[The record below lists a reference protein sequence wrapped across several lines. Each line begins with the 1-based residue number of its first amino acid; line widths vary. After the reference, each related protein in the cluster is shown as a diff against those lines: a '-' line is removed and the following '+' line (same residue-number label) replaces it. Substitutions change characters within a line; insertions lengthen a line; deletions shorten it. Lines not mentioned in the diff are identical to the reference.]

1 MPVKRRIVKRSRRRL
16 TGSRTQR
23 RRLPINDKS
32 GIDLTGELREY
43 TPLRPLKNA
52 VSFATNTAKYLKAK
66 AQHLAFGTRPITRG
80 MAVANYNARQAQS
93 DNITNA
99 LSFKIGKPQKLGFN
113 EKVARLTN
121 PPKIFK
127 RQYAWSAECDSGR
140 KGWFGIP
147 INSMNPNNGT
157 LYQDIYPNFGR
168 LTTTTNAEDPT
179 IVKTG
184 DNNQQKVYVDYLS
197 EKLQMMNSSTNS
209 ITGTISLF
217 KYKRDCEG
225 TYVNVNAPMTPIN
238 LMMYA
243 SNGSLTQLAGTNE
256 QTVGAGFKFND
267 STNGVNYTASYDMP
281 GSSLNPGGAT
291 AQTDLSLKVMSKQIK
306 GFTGYFFDEIAQY
319 EFSLKPGQQMNHYT
333 IFNDLPYIVRQS
345 IDMNYV
351 RGTSYYLVVQFQAQ
365 IVGDATLTTGDNKI
379 STGTGQLSCI
389 CEEKRV
395 IGSFGKALG
404 QVVMPTAP
412 LAGIDRA
419 AQFTINPDTGV
430 GDIGADLDV

>member
-1 MPVKRRIVKRSRRRL
+1 MPVKRRIVKRPRRKL
-16 TGSRTQR
+16 VAKSAPR
-23 RRLPINDKS
+23 RKLPSKS
-32 GIDLTGELREY
+32 GIDLTGELAEY
-43 TPLRPLKNA
+43 KPLQPIRNTYR
-52 VSFATNTAKYLKAK
+52 FATNAGKYIVAKSRDLV
-66 AQHLAFGTRPITRG
+66 FGTRAITRG
-80 MAVANYNARQAQS
+80 MAVANYNARQANS

-99 LSFKIGKPQKLGFN
+99 PAFKIGSQKKLGFN

-127 RQYAWSAECDSGR
+127 RQYAWSAECSSGR

-147 INSMNPNNGT
+147 INSLNSTNGT
-157 LYQDIYPNFGR
+157 LYQDIYPNFAR
-168 LTTTTNAEDPT
+168 LTTNTNTQDPT
-179 IVKTG
+179 IVVTG
-184 DNNQQKVYVDYLS
+184 DDKQQKVYVDYLS

-243 SNGSLTQLAGTNE
+243 SNGALTSSVTAQEA
-256 QTVGAGFKFND
+256 TVGNGFRFD
-267 STNGVNYTASYDMP
+267 TSTNGLNYTASYDMP
-281 GSSLNPGGAT
+281 GSSLNAGGAT
-291 AQTDLSLKVMSKQIK
+291 AQTDLSLKVMSRQIK
-306 GFTGYFFDEIAQY
+306 DFTGYFFDEIAQY
-319 EFSLKPGQQMNHYT
+319 DFSLKPGQQMNHYT

-345 IDMNYV
+345 IDMQYV

-365 IVGDATLTTGDNKI
+365 IVGDSTVSTGDNVI

-395 IGSFGKALG
+395 IGTFGKTLG

-412 LAGIDRA
+412 LAGIAQA

-430 GDIGADLDV
+430 GDIGAELDV